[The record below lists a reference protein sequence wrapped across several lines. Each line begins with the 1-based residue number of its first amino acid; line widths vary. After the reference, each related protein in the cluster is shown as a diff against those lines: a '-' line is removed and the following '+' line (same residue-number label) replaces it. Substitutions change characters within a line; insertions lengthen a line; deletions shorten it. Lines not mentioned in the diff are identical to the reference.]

1 MTAPQE
7 QARPRAVTITFWCWV
22 AGALLLMVGGLI
34 AASVS
39 SLPGVF
45 RGAGLLF
52 AVAGAGMSYLAG
64 RTRRGDAR
72 FRRAGIALSLAT
84 VVLVALT
91 AVIGVVHILSLL
103 SVIPLIAGTVAIT
116 RPAAAAYF
124 QASP

>member
-7 QARPRAVTITFWCWV
+7 KARPRAVTITFWCWV
-22 AGALLLMVGGLI
+22 AAALLLMVGGLI

-39 SLPGVF
+39 TLPPVF
-45 RGAGLLF
+45 RGAGLIG
-52 AVAGAGMSYLAG
+52 AVAGAGMAYLAG

-72 FRRAGIALSLAT
+72 FRRAGIALSLVV

-91 AVIGVVHILSLL
+91 AVVGVVHILTLL
-103 SVIPLIAGTVAIT
+103 SVIPLIAGTVMIT

-124 QASP
+124 EVSP

>member
-39 SLPGVF
+39 GLPHVF
-45 RGAGLLF
+45 RGAGVIA
-52 AVAGAGMSYLAG
+52 AVAGAGMAYLAG

-72 FRRAGIALSLAT
+72 FRRAGIALSLAI

-91 AVIGVVHILSLL
+91 AVFGVVHILTLV
-103 SVIPLIAGTVAIT
+103 SVIPLIAGTVFIT
-116 RPAAAAYF
+116 RPGSAAYF
-124 QASP
+124 EASP